1 MIVINDPAVDDW
13 VARQMSDD
21 LEWGPHSSL
30 GLIDEGNIK
39 AGFVYDG
46 YNGASCMMHVAGE
59 RFTRQFIWMAFDYPF
74 NQLHVKVIVSPVSAK
89 NEPACRLA
97 ERLGGK
103 LLVTV
108 PEGHPEG
115 DLNLYM
121 MRRNECRWIGA
132 QHG

>member
-1 MIVINDPAVDDW
+1 MIVINDPRIDDW
-13 VARQMSDD
+13 VAVQMSDD
-21 LEWGPHSSL
+21 LEWGPHASL
-30 GLIDEGNIK
+30 GLIKNGDIK

-46 YNGASCMMHVAGE
+46 YNGASCMMHVAAQE
-59 RFTRQFIWMAFDYPF
+59 FTREFIRIAFDYPF
-74 NQLHVKVIVSPVSAK
+74 NQLKVKVIVSPVSASNK
-89 NEPACRLA
+89 SACKLA

-121 MRRNECRWIGA
+121 MRRDECRWLGE